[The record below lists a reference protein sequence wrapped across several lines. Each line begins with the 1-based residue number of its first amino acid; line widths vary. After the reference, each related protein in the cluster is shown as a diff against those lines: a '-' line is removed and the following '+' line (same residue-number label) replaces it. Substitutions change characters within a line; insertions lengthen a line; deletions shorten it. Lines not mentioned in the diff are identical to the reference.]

1 MHTHI
6 HVLSW
11 LPTSQCTGSLCH
23 DRTCKSR
30 SADSLSLSSPSTLV
44 WVNLRLCLSDRSP
57 WAGLLGVAT
66 SSHAAGRHQGLCTHS
81 TVPRHKGNNGLP
93 KDLDQSHLC
102 QGRASNFQGPSD
114 SNNISGGPQGNNH
127 KVNPSVS
134 NSALV
139 APDRFRTK

>member
-1 MHTHI
+1 MLLAGTKVSAHI
-6 HVLSW
+6 
-11 LPTSQCTGSLCH
+11 
-23 DRTCKSR
+23 
-30 SADSLSLSSPSTLV
+30 
-44 WVNLRLCLSDRSP
+44 
-57 WAGLLGVAT
+57 LLY
-66 SSHAAGRHQGLCTHS
+66 QG
-81 TVPRHKGNNGLP
+81 PRHKGNNGLP